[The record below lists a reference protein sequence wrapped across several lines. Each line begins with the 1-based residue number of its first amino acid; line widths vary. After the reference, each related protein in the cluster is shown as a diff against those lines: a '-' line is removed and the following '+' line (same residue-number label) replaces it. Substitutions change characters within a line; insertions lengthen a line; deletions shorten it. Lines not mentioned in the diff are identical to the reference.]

1 MRAYNNDLIETAL
14 KRYGFEIDTRLK
26 IKINGKYLVYHRLYD
41 KFRISHSY
49 DNGYELVVDEHPEYK
64 LDLLKILFSGDDIE
78 VELLEEPF
86 HLTASIMAS
95 RHRKLRPSSNG
106 SYELPTDFFQKN
118 CCLDL
123 IEERE
128 DY

>member
-1 MRAYNNDLIETAL
+1 MKAYINDLIETAL

-26 IKINGKYLVYHRLYD
+26 IKINGKYLAYHFLYD
-41 KFRISHSY
+41 EFRIINSY

-95 RHRKLRPSSNG
+95 RHRKLRPSSDG
-106 SYELPTDFFQKN
+106 RYDLPTDFFQRN

-128 DY
+128 D